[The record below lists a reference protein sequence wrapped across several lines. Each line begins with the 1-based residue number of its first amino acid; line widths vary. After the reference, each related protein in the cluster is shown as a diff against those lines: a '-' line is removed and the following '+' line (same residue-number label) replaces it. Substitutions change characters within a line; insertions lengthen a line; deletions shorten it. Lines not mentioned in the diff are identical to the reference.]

1 MFPIIVWTTCPYE
14 VRDGKVNPD
23 VRTLPDSPAAVA
35 MSQAVLHNTI
45 AFAIQNSRTYSQ
57 NAAKFIDTFF
67 LDPKTAMNPNM
78 NFGQVVRGP
87 GRDHRQGTYTGI
99 LDMRGLVKVVN
110 GIQILQAAKSSD
122 WTSDLNKQM
131 TTWVSIYANW
141 LQESAIGRQAAM
153 SPK

>member
-1 MFPIIVWTTCPYE
+1 M
-14 VRDGKVNPD
+14 
-23 VRTLPDSPAAVA
+23 RTLPDSPAAVA
-35 MSQAVLHNTI
+35 MSQAVLYNALGYAMQKTK
-45 AFAIQNSRTYSQ
+45 SYSQ
-57 NAAKFIDTFF
+57 NAVKFIQTFF
-67 LDPKTAMNPNM
+67 LADATAMNPNM

-110 GIQILQAAKSSD
+110 GIQVLQAAKSPD